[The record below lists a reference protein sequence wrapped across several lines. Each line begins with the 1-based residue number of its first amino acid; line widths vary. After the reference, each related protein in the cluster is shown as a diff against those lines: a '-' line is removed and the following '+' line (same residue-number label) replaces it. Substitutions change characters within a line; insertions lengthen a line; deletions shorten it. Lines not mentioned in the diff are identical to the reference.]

1 MCGSNRTCGVCD
13 TIFDWIAKI
22 LWRNCL
28 GSNSGGFFE
37 LFVSG
42 IKDIDL
48 EIQTLYNKNIKKVRF
63 LIRKG
68 DDFMPNIK
76 PISDLRNYTDV
87 LKEVDIS
94 SRVYLTR
101 NGRGEYGILTM
112 EEIDELDRLKA
123 IYTLNK
129 KLQEAEDEAEREGWI
144 SEEDLKKELGV

>member
-1 MCGSNRTCGVCD
+1 MINIESLPKPTV
-13 TIFDWIAKI
+13 
-22 LWRNCL
+22 LL
-28 GSNSGGFFE
+28 E
-37 LFVSG
+37 L
-42 IKDIDL
+42 D
-48 EIQTLYNKNIKKVRF
+48 YNKIKQANIDELKK
-63 LIRKG
+63 LYPDWEHIES